1 MAFNIFISYST
12 KDLDTVNHIRGMLD
26 NPQIETFFA
35 ENSVEPGES
44 LKGKIYPAIKRA
56 DLFLLMWSSN
66 SQDSKWVAREI
77 EFAKSENKT
86 IVPIKLD
93 DESKM
98 PVALGDI
105 KYIPFHESPEKVI
118 NWIQTTVFSSAKS
131 RSWEP
136 IVWLLLGTVLLW
148 LLSRKNV

>member
-12 KDLDTVNHIRGMLD
+12 RDLDTVNHIRAMLN
-26 NPQIETFFA
+26 NPHIETFFA

-44 LKGKIYPAIKRA
+44 LTGKIYPAIKRT

-66 SQDSKWVAREI
+66 SQDSKWVAQEI
-77 EFAKSENKT
+77 ELAKSENKT

-93 DESKM
+93 DESEM
-98 PVALGDI
+98 PTALGDI
-105 KYIPFHESPEKVI
+105 KYIPFHESPEKVLS
-118 NWIQTTVFSSAKS
+118 WIQTTVFNSAKS
-131 RSWEP
+131 KGLEP

-148 LLSRKNV
+148 LLSRK